1 MNDFENKY
9 RDWHTKL
16 SYVKSAVRMVSCL
29 PVLLLLPIAHPVSIL
44 ALGFFIAELV
54 GVAEEWM

>member
-16 SYVKSAVRMVSCL
+16 SYVKSAVRIASCLLVMVLL
-29 PVLLLLPIAHPVSIL
+29 PVLHPVSIF
-44 ALGFFIAELV
+44 AFGFFIAELV
-54 GVAEEWM
+54 GIAEEWM